1 MKAFFLVLVLFTVI
15 IGCDSKFVEKP
26 PKRVPIKGLSLDD
39 RLEQKERI
47 DGHIEQLEAGAKKIN
62 RIIQMFRN
70 VQDPEF
76 DKDIYSPIDFIID
89 LNAELKTK
97 IPKNEGNK
105 VVRYGQIELPLKGLS
120 EECKVVYLRLE
131 TEPIYNESKE
141 LGSKTE
147 ATLGEKEIIGERLT
161 YFFKSCASDDKYIV
175 AIVAEW
181 VGISLEFKLNNENL
195 NTLFKDILTTEIMN
209 SPECKVTQNKK
220 KIVEKVRCKNLHVSL
235 SKSETA
241 LVRDMLFSNSGVIRF
256 QSSTD
261 IYENNI
267 KKATSEIKVFDNGD
281 IDFDLEKIE
290 QAVPP
295 QVQAI

>member
-1 MKAFFLVLVLFTVI
+1 M
-15 IGCDSKFVEKP
+15 
-26 PKRVPIKGLSLDD
+26 
-39 RLEQKERI
+39 
-47 DGHIEQLEAGAKKIN
+47 
-62 RIIQMFRN
+62 
-70 VQDPEF
+70 
-76 DKDIYSPIDFIID
+76 
-89 LNAELKTK
+89 
-97 IPKNEGNK
+97 
-105 VVRYGQIELPLKGLS
+105 
-120 EECKVVYLRLE
+120 
-131 TEPIYNESKE
+131 
-141 LGSKTE
+141 
-147 ATLGEKEIIGERLT
+147 
-161 YFFKSCASDDKYIV
+161 
-175 AIVAEW
+175 
-181 VGISLEFKLNNENL
+181 EFKLNNENL

>member
-161 YFFKSCASDDKYIV
+161 YFFKS
-175 AIVAEW
+175 
-181 VGISLEFKLNNENL
+181 
-195 NTLFKDILTTEIMN
+195 
-209 SPECKVTQNKK
+209 
-220 KIVEKVRCKNLHVSL
+220 
-235 SKSETA
+235 
-241 LVRDMLFSNSGVIRF
+241 
-256 QSSTD
+256 
-261 IYENNI
+261 
-267 KKATSEIKVFDNGD
+267 
-281 IDFDLEKIE
+281 
-290 QAVPP
+290 
-295 QVQAI
+295 